1 LLLRLLSRQAG
12 LFQIED
18 LLSRGF
24 QASGQMAGNASIR
37 LVAQRKRL
45 MSAIVAMV
53 VAAVVV
59 TAASCVKA
67 PASRCISVAGVLFG
81 STPWNPASQFDGR
94 RHAVTA
100 RRALS
105 WQARLD
111 KALLSV
117 DAPPSAR
124 IRNLR
129 RILED
134 PSAVLKDLN
143 RVATVL
149 SIRGIKDGH
158 PEAINVLFPKGTTA
172 RSDLEGLQALRKQV
186 PEVIQ
191 DLRTIRPEDIQT
203 RNNQQQISLGELAQ
217 GLVSLVV
224 DDKKQAEFIEEAKN
238 SLRSKPRGLEGPEY
252 KVLRVLSNG
261 SSGIGRVELRQYKPF
276 TIAKRGM
283 PGVNTSNFASG
294 QGFMSLA
301 SYLFGNNS
309 DAVAMQMTSPVE
321 ISFGA
326 GEDANMSFVLPKAFS
341 SSPPEPQVGEDIQ
354 IARIQDRL
362 VVAKRFT
369 GIVTEGEVQRQRDEL
384 EQVLDVEDL
393 QQVNS
398 EEYSIL
404 QYNAPFTVP
413 WRRVNEL
420 IVAVQGE
427 ACD

>member
-1 LLLRLLSRQAG
+1 
-12 LFQIED
+12 
-18 LLSRGF
+18 
-24 QASGQMAGNASIR
+24 
-37 LVAQRKRL
+37 
-45 MSAIVAMV
+45 
-53 VAAVVV
+53 
-59 TAASCVKA
+59 
-67 PASRCISVAGVLFG
+67 LFG
-81 STPWNPASQFDGR
+81 SIPWNPASQFDRR
-94 RHAVTA
+94 RHALTA

-224 DDKKQAEFIEEAKN
+224 DDKKQAEFIEEAK
-238 SLRSKPRGLEGPEY
+238 K
-252 KVLRVLSNG
+252 LSQ
-261 SSGIGRVELRQYKPF
+261 VE
-276 TIAKRGM
+276 T
-283 PGVNTSNFASG
+283 T
-294 QGFMSLA
+294 
-301 SYLFGNNS
+301 
-309 DAVAMQMTSPVE
+309 
-321 ISFGA
+321 GA
-326 GEDANMSFVLPKAFS
+326 
-341 SSPPEPQVGEDIQ
+341 
-354 IARIQDRL
+354 
-362 VVAKRFT
+362 
-369 GIVTEGEVQRQRDEL
+369 
-384 EQVLDVEDL
+384 
-393 QQVNS
+393 
-398 EEYSIL
+398 
-404 QYNAPFTVP
+404 
-413 WRRVNEL
+413 
-420 IVAVQGE
+420 
-427 ACD
+427 

>member
-1 LLLRLLSRQAG
+1 
-12 LFQIED
+12 
-18 LLSRGF
+18 
-24 QASGQMAGNASIR
+24 
-37 LVAQRKRL
+37 
-45 MSAIVAMV
+45 
-53 VAAVVV
+53 
-59 TAASCVKA
+59 
-67 PASRCISVAGVLFG
+67 
-81 STPWNPASQFDGR
+81 
-94 RHAVTA
+94 
-100 RRALS
+100 
-105 WQARLD
+105 
-111 KALLSV
+111 
-117 DAPPSAR
+117 
-124 IRNLR
+124 
-129 RILED
+129 
-134 PSAVLKDLN
+134 
-143 RVATVL
+143 
-149 SIRGIKDGH
+149 
-158 PEAINVLFPKGTTA
+158 
-172 RSDLEGLQALRKQV
+172 
-186 PEVIQ
+186 
-191 DLRTIRPEDIQT
+191 
-203 RNNQQQISLGELAQ
+203 
-217 GLVSLVV
+217 
-224 DDKKQAEFIEEAKN
+224 
-238 SLRSKPRGLEGPEY
+238 
-252 KVLRVLSNG
+252 
-261 SSGIGRVELRQYKPF
+261 
-276 TIAKRGM
+276 
-283 PGVNTSNFASG
+283 
-294 QGFMSLA
+294 MSLA